1 MSLIEKGKRITDLSQ
16 DKWCRREF
24 AYKLLQLGFVVVPT
38 LNKQVIFVQVVGNI
52 NSDYWYATDSSH
64 HRLCI
69 ELIATAFAFT
79 INFYN

>member
-1 MSLIEKGKRITDLSQ
+1 MSLIEKGKRITDQ

-52 NSDYWYATDSSH
+52 ASTPTIGT
-64 HRLCI
+64 LLTP
-69 ELIATAFAFT
+69 LIIASAL
-79 INFYN
+79 N